1 MAIYCNNCNGDIIGD
16 GYNSVMHCE
25 YADDDKVQF
34 CAGDE
39 GPVLCDYEEPDTS
52 GGNWQD
58 REFVHDP
65 SHGFTTLLAYK
76 HAVWF
81 MPVKYAEEEAYDYDQ
96 WVWPYR
102 QENS

>member
-1 MAIYCNNCNGDIIGD
+1 MVYCDKCNGDLIGD
-16 GYNSVMHCE
+16 GYNSVIHCE

-39 GPVLCDYEEPDTS
+39 GPVLCDYEEPDTD

-58 REFVHDP
+58 EEAEKAEKMAEYDIYR
-65 SHGFTTLLAYK
+65 K
-76 HAVWF
+76 HPVWF

-96 WVWPYR
+96 WVWPWE
-102 QENS
+102 QSNK

>member
-25 YADDDKVQF
+25 FADDDKVHF

-39 GPVLCDYEEPDTS
+39 GPVLCDYEEPDTD

-58 REFVHDP
+58 
-65 SHGFTTLLAYK
+65 
-76 HAVWF
+76 
-81 MPVKYAEEEAYDYDQ
+81 EEAEKAEKMAEYGIYKD
-96 WVWPYR
+96 
-102 QENS
+102 S

>member
-1 MAIYCNNCNGDIIGD
+1 MAIYCSNCNGDIIGD

-25 YADDDKVQF
+25 YADNDKVEY

-39 GPVLCDYEEPDTS
+39 GPVLCDYEEPDT
-52 GGNWQD
+52 D
-58 REFVHDP
+58 D
-65 SHGFTTLLAYK
+65 K
-76 HAVWF
+76 HPVWF